1 MCKNKVSLLLCP
13 VIFYSL
19 IMNGQSLPP
28 KEDAGIVIPIVL
40 YIENEMLI

>member
-1 MCKNKVSLLLCP
+1 MCKKKVSLLLCP

-28 KEDAGIVIPIVL
+28 EEDVRTVIPIVL